1 MPHFSKEERQVLIP
15 LLEDWATN
23 AKDENAR
30 RQLVR
35 SLKRLQDS
43 ERHHA
48 KREAE
53 GRKA

>member
-1 MPHFSKEERQVLIP
+1 MPHFSKEEREVLIP
-15 LLEDWATN
+15 LIEDWAKN

-30 RQLVR
+30 RQLTR

-43 ERHHA
+43 DRHHA
-48 KREAE
+48 AKDAE